1 LLALWVPREPVPHGQ
16 VEVWQLDVG
25 QGLAVL
31 LRTRHHSLLYDA
43 GPARG
48 ESDLGERVV
57 LPTLRK
63 LGVGSLDTMVISHAH
78 ADHAGGASAIQ
89 RGLPV

>member
-1 LLALWVPREPVPHGQ
+1 MLLALWVPREPVPFGQ

-48 ESDLGERVV
+48 KA
-57 LPTLRK
+57 TW
-63 LGVGSLDTMVISHAH
+63 GSEWCCQPC
-78 ADHAGGASAIQ
+78 ASWGWAA
-89 RGLPV
+89 LT

>member
-1 LLALWVPREPVPHGQ
+1 MLLALWVPREPVAAGQ

-43 GPARG
+43 GPATG
-48 ESDLGERVV
+48 EYDLGERVV

-63 LGVGSLDTMVISHAH
+63 LGVGSLDLMLISHAH
-78 ADHAGGASAIQ
+78 ADHAGGGGAIH
-89 RGLPV
+89 R

>member
-1 LLALWVPREPVPHGQ
+1 MPHGQ

-31 LRTRHHSLLYDA
+31 LRTQHHTLLYDA
-43 GPARG
+43 GPAKG
-48 ESDLGERVV
+48 ETDLGERVV

-63 LGVGSLDTMVISHAH
+63 LGLTAWT
-78 ADHAGGASAIQ
+78 
-89 RGLPV
+89 

>member
-1 LLALWVPREPVPHGQ
+1 VPHGQ

-43 GPARG
+43 GPAMG
-48 ESDLGERVV
+48 ESDLGESVV

-63 LGVGSLDTMVISHAH
+63 LGCGSWT
-78 ADHAGGASAIQ
+78 
-89 RGLPV
+89 